1 MNTKWAHCIRRR
13 TFSFDATFFRF
24 SDEHCRE
31 SEMNAH
37 CTMHIP
43 TRNRQATQR
52 KRRQL
57 RWWASEKP
65 RHISSTNNELRS
77 QWSTT
82 VSNHC
87 HKWKN
92 TYCTKFLHFWFF
104 CRGWGKIYSILS
116 ECKIC
121 QATIVRRWS
130 HSLLFDCIVKCMNDF
145 VRWAKAPRQNRSF
158 HDRIHSQW
166 RKDAYV
172 VWWLSALPLIP
183 FDFYC
188 DVVWWDWRCIHF
200 MVHNM
205 HKIVVCFTTK

>member
-52 KRRQL
+52 QRRQL

-121 QATIVRRWS
+121 QATIVRRW
-130 HSLLFDCIVKCMNDF
+130 LLFDCIVKCMNDF
-145 VRWAKAPRQNRSF
+145 VRWAKVPRQIAVFTTEHIRNEGKTLMWFGDFLHYRWF
-158 HDRIHSQW
+158 LLTFIAMLCDETE
-166 RKDAYV
+166 DAYIS
-172 VWWLSALPLIP
+172 W
-183 FDFYC
+183 C
-188 DVVWWDWRCIHF
+188 
-200 MVHNM
+200 
-205 HKIVVCFTTK
+205 TTCTK